1 MKLTKRL
8 ALDGIRKNKEV
19 YLPYIFIYAFMVLSF
34 SSILLLMNAETLKE
48 FYGMNSVYNILK
60 IAIYVMGIF
69 SLIFLYYSDGFLL
82 NKRLKEI
89 SLYAILG
96 LDKRQL
102 SKILALESLII
113 SGLGILIGLIS
124 STVIY
129 KLIEALFLKI
139 MKVDVD
145 FDLSFSPRAYSIS
158 IGVFVGISLLIL
170 LTRIIKIKKKT
181 ILDLFKEE
189 KTFKRPKGLIVSTIF
204 AIILIGFGYYLAI
217 TMDNPL
223 RALQAFFLAVIL
235 VMIGTFFL
243 FSSLSIVILK
253 LMKKSKSYY
262 KTESF
267 ISISSLIFRLRSNAK
282 GLASIAI
289 MSTASIILLSS
300 AITLYRSVE
309 DVAARQYPRDV
320 TVTSEDKSSLDKVK
334 KIIQE
339 NDISPKNIQNY
350 KDSMVA
356 FEKDGQSLKARR
368 EGYAFQNPNDMEN
381 KAMGILVEVNDESIP
396 EAPALKDGEFL
407 LYKDSK
413 LDDIEELD
421 IDGRKLV
428 KKENLKD
435 YPYKNSGN
443 SSIVSYMFDF
453 YYILVD
459 DLEKNVS
466 KDLSDIVNVYNF
478 DLSDED
484 MAIFRE
490 KTKEIQAL
498 YNIGFHDDFLLE
510 SYKLYGA
517 IFFVGI
523 FLGLIFMVATGLII
537 YYKQIQE
544 GFADKSKYESLRKLG
559 IDEEKIKKTIDK
571 QVLVFFFLPLVV
583 AGIHVGFAFKMISK
597 IFVML
602 GSVNESIK
610 ITSFIIGFAIFAIL
624 YFIYY
629 KISSRKYYK
638 IIS

>member
-48 FYGMNSVYNILK
+48 FYGMNSVYYILK

-96 LDKRQL
+96 LDKRKL

-113 SGLGILIGLIS
+113 SGLGILIGLVS

-139 MKVDVD
+139 MKVDVN
-145 FDLSFSPRAYSIS
+145 FDLSFSPKAYGIS
-158 IGVFVGISLLIL
+158 IGVFVGISFLIL

-189 KTFKRPKGLIVSTIF
+189 KTFKRPRGLIVSTIF
-204 AIILIGFGYYLAI
+204 AIISIGFGYYLAI
-217 TMDNPL
+217 TIDNPL

-267 ISISSLIFRLRSNAK
+267 ISVSSLIFRLRSNSK

-334 KIIQE
+334 RIIQE
-339 NDISPKNIQNY
+339 NDINPKNIQNY

-368 EGYAFQNPNDMEN
+368 EGYAFQNPNDFDD
-381 KAMGILVEVNDESIP
+381 KAMGIITEVEDGSIP
-396 EAPALKDGEFL
+396 EIENLKEDEFL
-407 LYKDSK
+407 LFKDGDLKEVSEIIINDKKLSK
-413 LDDIEELD
+413 KSI
-421 IDGRKLV
+421 
-428 KKENLKD
+428 LKD
-435 YPYKNSGN
+435 YPYKNTGN

-453 YYILVD
+453 YYIVVK
-459 DLEKNVS
+459 DLDKNIS
-466 KDLSDIVNVYNF
+466 KDVSDIVNVYNF

-510 SYKLYGA
+510 GYKLYGA

-544 GFADKSKYESLRKLG
+544 GFADKEKYESLRKLG
-559 IDEEKIKKTIDK
+559 IDEAKIKKTIDK
-571 QVLVFFFLPLVV
+571 QVLVFFFLPLII
-583 AGIHVGFAFKMISK
+583 AGIHVCFAFPMISK
-597 IFVML
+597 LFVML
-602 GSVNESIK
+602 GSVNDKIK
-610 ITSFIIGFAIFAIL
+610 ITSYILGFVIFAIL
-624 YFIYY
+624 YLVYY
-629 KISSRKYYK
+629 KISSREYYK